1 MSEIKEILKII
12 KDTDITGIRV
22 ESGDFKFAA
31 KRDAA
36 PSSPE
41 GNDPAAQE
49 TSDVSAPV
57 PGAVAAEPS
66 KKRMSI
72 KSPMVGTF
80 FNAPAPDRPPLV
92 IKGNHVEYAQKV
104 GVVEAMKILKDVVSP
119 VKGVIVEVLVENN
132 TPVEYG
138 RELFL
143 VETQE

>member
-1 MSEIKEILKII
+1 MSEIKEILKAI
-12 KDTDITGIRV
+12 KDTDIVAIRV

-36 PSSPE
+36 PSAPD
-41 GNDPAAQE
+41 GNEPAAQE
-49 TSDVSAPV
+49 TSDVSAQAQ
-57 PGAVAAEPS
+57 GAVAAPS
-66 KKRMSI
+66 PKKRMSI

-104 GVVEAMKILKDVVSP
+104 GVVEAMKILKDVISP

-138 RELFL
+138 KELFL
-143 VETQE
+143 VEIEE